1 MTQPVVVGRRLGTD
15 AQEHESGVV
24 KAAPDAERHVV
35 SLWVRLLE
43 SHNLVVGEVRRRLS
57 GVCTMPRF
65 DLLANLER
73 EDGQTL
79 AALSRRMLVTAGNL
93 TGLVDRA
100 ERDGVVE
107 RRADP
112 RDRRLSRVYLTPRGR
127 DLITGLLPKHA
138 EHIGELLEGL
148 DAADRRELRR
158 LLGKLRDGLV
168 ARLVD
173 NYRAGPSAGDNYRAG
188 PSAGDD
194 YRAGP
199 LPHDPEDA

>member
-1 MTQPVVVGRRLGTD
+1 MNPASERRSHLEPSALHD
-15 AQEHESGVV
+15 ATTRGN
-24 KAAPDAERHVV
+24 V

-43 SHNLVVGEVRRRLS
+43 SHNLMLAEVRRRLADE
-57 GVCTMPRF
+57 CTMPRF

-112 RDRRLSRVYLTPRGR
+112 RDRRLSRVYLTDKGR
-127 DLITGLLPKHA
+127 ELITQLLPRHA
-138 EHIGELLEGL
+138 EHVGELLVDL
-148 DAADRRELRR
+148 DEAERRDLRR
-158 LLGKLRDGLV
+158 LLGKLRESLARKFLDG
-168 ARLVD
+168 R
-173 NYRAGPSAGDNYRAG
+173 
-188 PSAGDD
+188 
-194 YRAGP
+194 
-199 LPHDPEDA
+199 H

>member
-1 MTQPVVVGRRLGTD
+1 MNRTTASKKP
-15 AQEHESGVV
+15 EP
-24 KAAPDAERHVV
+24 AAPRTPPAGDATTRSNV

-43 SHNLVVGEVRRRLS
+43 SHNMMLGEIRRRLADAA
-57 GVCTMPRF
+57 TMPRF

-112 RDRRLSRVYLTPRGR
+112 RDRRLSRVYLTPKGR
-127 DLITGLLPKHA
+127 ELITGLLPVHA
-138 EHIGELLEGL
+138 DHIGELLGGL
-148 DAADRRELRR
+148 DGAERRELRR
-158 LLGKLRDGLV
+158 LLGKLRDSLAVTLDGG
-168 ARLVD
+168 
-173 NYRAGPSAGDNYRAG
+173 NGKGPEASA
-188 PSAGDD
+188 
-194 YRAGP
+194 
-199 LPHDPEDA
+199 